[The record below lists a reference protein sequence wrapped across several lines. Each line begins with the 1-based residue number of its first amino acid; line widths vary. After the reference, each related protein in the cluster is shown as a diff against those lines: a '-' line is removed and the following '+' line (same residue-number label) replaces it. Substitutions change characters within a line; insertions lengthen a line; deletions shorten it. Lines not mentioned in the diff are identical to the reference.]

1 MAVFEN
7 MTVSDKIIEEYIPL
21 VKYIASRVV
30 IGKSRY
36 VEYEDL
42 VSYGIIG
49 LLDAI
54 NKFDNGKGV
63 KFSTYASIRIKGA
76 ILDEL
81 RKNSP
86 LPKNALDKLSQYN
99 SAVEKLQNI
108 LSCEPT
114 ENQIAD
120 ELNISLSE
128 VIEIEGYINY
138 LSVTSLDDLLFS
150 EDENKTGSIYLED
163 RNSPDPIMALEENE
177 KLEYLKLG
185 LQMIS
190 EKDRN
195 ILSLYFNEGLTMKE
209 IGYIYGISES
219 RVCQINSRAILNLR
233 NAMKSL
239 KYDFKE

>member
-1 MAVFEN
+1 MAVFEK
-7 MTVSDKIIEEYIPL
+7 MTAKDKIINEYIPL
-21 VKYIASRVV
+21 VKYIASRVA

-54 NKFDNGKGV
+54 DKFDKGKGV
-63 KFSTYASIRIKGA
+63 KFSTYASIRIRGA

-81 RKNSP
+81 RRNSP
-86 LPKNALDKLSQYN
+86 LPKNALDKLAQYN
-99 SAVEKLQNI
+99 NAMERLQNR
-108 LSCEPT
+108 LGKEPT
-114 ENQIAD
+114 EEQIAK
-120 ELNISLSE
+120 ELNVTHSE
-128 VIEIEGYINY
+128 VSEIEGYINY
-138 LSVTSLDDLLFS
+138 LSVTSLDELLFS
-150 EDENKTGSIYLED
+150 EDDNKTGSMYLED
-163 RNSPDPIMALEENE
+163 RNSPDPIMVLEENE
-177 KLEYLKLG
+177 KLKYLNLG
-185 LQMIS
+185 LKMLS

-195 ILSLYFNEGLTMKE
+195 VLSLYYNEGLTMKE

-239 KYDFKE
+239 KYDLKE

>member
-7 MTVSDKIIEEYIPL
+7 MTVKDKIIEEYIPL
-21 VKYIASRVV
+21 VKYIASRVA

-49 LLDAI
+49 LLDAV
-54 NKFDNGKGV
+54 NKFDNGKGA

-86 LPKNALDKLSQYN
+86 LPKNALDKLNKYN
-99 SAVEKLQNI
+99 AALEKLQNR
-108 LSCEPT
+108 LVREPT
-114 ENQIAD
+114 EEEIAR
-120 ELNISLSE
+120 ELKTELPE
-128 VIEIEGYINY
+128 VFEIEGYINY

-150 EDENKTGSIYLED
+150 EEENKTVSICLED
-163 RNSPDPIMALEENE
+163 ENSPDPIKILEENE
-177 KLEYLKLG
+177 KLEYLNLG
-185 LQMIS
+185 LQMIN

-195 ILSLYFNEGLTMKE
+195 ILSLYYNEGLTMKE

-219 RVCQINSRAILNLR
+219 RVCQINSRAILNLK
-233 NAMKSL
+233 NVMKSL

>member
-7 MTVSDKIIEEYIPL
+7 ITVKDKIIEEYIPL
-21 VKYIASRVV
+21 VKYIASRIT

-49 LLDAI
+49 LIDAI
-54 NKFDNGKGV
+54 NKFDSTKGA

-76 ILDEL
+76 IMDEL
-81 RKNSP
+81 RQNSP
-86 LPKNALDKLSQYN
+86 LPKSALDKLSKYN
-99 SAVEKLQNI
+99 KALEKLQNI

-114 ENQIAD
+114 EKQIAE
-120 ELNISLSE
+120 ELNIGLTE
-128 VIEIEGYINY
+128 VFEIQGYINY
-138 LSVTSLDDLLFS
+138 LSVTSLDELLFS
-150 EDENKTGSIYLED
+150 EEENKTSSICLED
-163 RNSPDPIMALEENE
+163 GNSPDPTKILEENE
-177 KLEYLKLG
+177 RLEYLKTG

-195 ILSLYFNEGLTMKE
+195 VLSLYYNEGLTLKE

-219 RVCQINSRAILNLR
+219 RICQINSRALLNLR
-233 NAMKSL
+233 NAIKSL
-239 KYDFKE
+239 KYDLRE

>member
-7 MTVSDKIIEEYIPL
+7 MTVTDKTIEEYIPL

-49 LLDAI
+49 LLDAV

-99 SAVEKLQNI
+99 CAVEKLQNI
-108 LSCEPT
+108 LGCEPT
-114 ENQIAD
+114 EDQIAEEMD
-120 ELNISLSE
+120 IGLSE

-163 RNSPDPIMALEENE
+163 RNSPDPVMVLEENE

-195 ILSLYFNEGLTMKE
+195 ILSLYYNEGLTMKE

>member
-7 MTVSDKIIEEYIPL
+7 MTVTDKIIEEYIPL

-99 SAVEKLQNI
+99 SCVEKLQNI
-108 LSCEPT
+108 LGCEPT
-114 ENQIAD
+114 EKQIAE
-120 ELNISLSE
+120 ELKVGLSD

-163 RNSPDPIMALEENE
+163 RNSPDPIMVLEENE
-177 KLEYLKLG
+177 KLEYLNLG

-195 ILSLYFNEGLTMKE
+195 ILSLYYNEGLTMRE